1 MNLLALHIVAWLPIP
16 KSTKERVI
24 KWMLGYEEPQGGC
37 ACGGKWDKYL
47 ETEHGPVV
55 CVRSSHKTVTVHEI

>member
-37 ACGGKWDKYL
+37 ACRGRWESSLNIDHAPKVCIKRYSGKK
-47 ETEHGPVV
+47 
-55 CVRSSHKTVTVHEI
+55 